1 MQEKGIAVWF
11 TGLSGSG
18 KTTLSRALG
27 ERMREAGLKVEVLD
41 GDEARKRL
49 SKELGFSKEDR
60 DIHIRRLGYL
70 AALLSRHGIVVI
82 VAAISPYREAREMN
96 RQEIGTFV
104 EVYCKC
110 PLDVA
115 ESRDIK
121 GLYKRARAGQIKSF
135 TGIDDP
141 YEEPL
146 NPDVLVNTDTE
157 TVAQSLEKIY
167 SSLRER
173 GYL

>member
-1 MQEKGIAVWF
+1 
-11 TGLSGSG
+11 
-18 KTTLSRALG
+18 
-27 ERMREAGLKVEVLD
+27 MREAGLKVEVLD